1 MEVFIAVLAI
11 VAVGGIG
18 SYVMLRNSHALTATG
33 IDVYNKNEVNSKFK
47 AMVAAN
53 VTVRSGWTGSVS
65 DCKPGSI
72 SSAARS
78 AAVQATN
85 FARELNDLAPVTAV
99 SLTSTTQANV
109 QRTALMQAANFDR
122 GALSH
127 YPPSTW
133 RCYATNGDVT
143 SRLSNLG
150 AVFPETTPVN
160 MITQML
166 DDSGSSNNLVGHRQW
181 LFNPDANTFAFGV
194 TKTSGVVQILNLSTD
209 STNNDPRWVMWPSRG
224 YFPSPLAPGYE
235 IYGLLTGSSAPREG
249 HWSIST
255 LEGYNVKSATVT
267 VKRNGSNV
275 PITIVARTTA
285 ENRPTVVWSMPTG
298 YSRSGTYSVTIS
310 GVISSSGARVS
321 AYTYPVNFFDP
332 Y

>member
-1 MEVFIAVLAI
+1 MELFIAVLAI
-11 VAVGGIG
+11 IAVGGIG

-33 IDVYNKNEVNSKFK
+33 INVYSKSEVNSKFQT
-47 AMVAAN
+47 MVAAN
-53 VTVRSGWTGSVS
+53 AAVRSGWTGSVS

-72 SSAARS
+72 TSAARS
-78 AAVQATN
+78 AALQVTN
-85 FARELNDLAPVTAV
+85 FARELNDLVPVTAV
-99 SLTSTTQANV
+99 SLTSTAQANV
-109 QRTALMQAANFDR
+109 QRAALMQAANYDR

-127 YPPSTW
+127 YPPGTW

-143 SRLSNLG
+143 SRLSNLA

-166 DDSGSSNNLVGHRQW
+166 AEPGSSNDLVGHRQW

-194 TKTSGVVQILNLSTD
+194 TKTSGVVQVLNLSTD
-209 STNNDPRWVMWPSRG
+209 STNNDPRWVLWPSRG

-235 IYGLLTGSSAPREG
+235 LYGLLTGSSDPKEG

-255 LEGYNVKSATVT
+255 LEGYNIKSASVTVT
-267 VKRNGSNV
+267 HNGVRV
-275 PITIVARTTA
+275 PITLVARTTA
-285 ENRPTVVWSMPTG
+285 ENRPTVVWNMPTG

-321 AYTYPVNFFDP
+321 AYTYPVTFFDP